1 MQALQQCH
9 PLVYRSTESPEAEL
23 ILKLLLK
30 NPRLQIHDSKC
41 SQLAPVE
48 QSKSSY
54 TSCDM
59 QVVICP
65 GIHPPALT
73 AQFVQAIPL
82 PTAWI
87 YPAPEA
93 PAYSGGHILAFLLR
107 RFYGDAGDCYGQFDI
122 QRLDIQSMVQTPLLL
137 IGFSAGVV
145 GAITAADLWQALGGR
160 VVALIAV
167 DGWGMPLRAMFPVH
181 RFSHDPFTHW
191 SSALLDEMRLNP
203 TELEAESIHF
213 YADPPVGHLN
223 LWRAPQVTQGWAVS
237 TQGSTQGRQQ
247 YLRSNAAD
255 LLRQIIAHYQC
266 ESENQG
272 QSKSRS
278 LIK

>member
-1 MQALQQCH
+1 
-9 PLVYRSTESPEAEL
+9 
-23 ILKLLLK
+23 
-30 NPRLQIHDSKC
+30 
-41 SQLAPVE
+41 
-48 QSKSSY
+48 
-54 TSCDM
+54 M

-107 RFYGDAGDCYGQFDI
+107 RFYDDAATGCIQSNIQTEI
-122 QRLDIQSMVQTPLLL
+122 QRIVQTPLFL

-145 GAITAADLWQALGGR
+145 GAITAAALWQALGGR

-167 DGWGMPLRAMFPVH
+167 DGWGMPLRTMFPVH

-191 SSALLDEMRLNP
+191 SSALLDARNLSD
-203 TELEAESIHF
+203 LDAQSIHF

-223 LWRAPQVTQGWAVS
+223 LWRAPQITQGWAVS
-237 TQGSTQGRQQ
+237 TQGSTQDRQQQ
-247 YLRSNAAD
+247 YLRSDAAD
-255 LLRQIIAHYQC
+255 LLLQIIAYYQC
-266 ESENQG
+266 QSENQC
-272 QSKSRS
+272 QSRNQEGKDSS
-278 LIK
+278 NKADQQEI

>member
-1 MQALQQCH
+1 
-9 PLVYRSTESPEAEL
+9 
-23 ILKLLLK
+23 
-30 NPRLQIHDSKC
+30 
-41 SQLAPVE
+41 
-48 QSKSSY
+48 
-54 TSCDM
+54 M

-73 AQFVQAIPL
+73 AQFVQVIPL

-107 RFYGDAGDCYGQFDI
+107 RFYGDAADCYGQFDI
-122 QRLDIQSMVQTPLLL
+122 QRLDIQRMVQTPLLL

-247 YLRSNAAD
+247 QYLRSNAAD
-255 LLRQIIAHYQC
+255 LLRQIMAHYQC
-266 ESENQG
+266 ESEN
-272 QSKSRS
+272 
-278 LIK
+278 